1 MKKKQK
7 KKTVSD
13 LIREYEKTFYAA
25 LEEEGEHGQLKYQV
39 LSLILRHLR
48 SIEEWLPHEKR
59 LARQKKTEAIQDLR
73 AHNCLP
79 WEYRKE
85 QCAATFERLVD
96 TPDALGAAIDRRW
109 FMLKMNRMAKDAAD
123 RLEAIHI

>member
-1 MKKKQK
+1 MKKKRR

-13 LIREYEKTFYAA
+13 LIREYEKPFYAT
-25 LEEEGEHGQLKYQV
+25 LSEEGERSWLEYRV
-39 LSLILRHLR
+39 LSLILGRLR
-48 SIEEWLPHEKR
+48 SIEEWLPNEKR
-59 LARQKKTEAIQDLR
+59 LARQKKEEAIQDLR
-73 AHNCLP
+73 AYNCLP

-85 QCAATFERLVD
+85 QCAVTFERLRNS
-96 TPDALGAAIDRRW
+96 PDALGAALDRRW